1 MKKNTSFPD
10 SNGDKSYDTIFMEE
24 VVRTIDIGIYDFE
37 IGNPQRLSF
46 DFYVKLK
53 ISKNLT
59 NDDINQ
65 VLNYEYLVK
74 TLDSVISNNRFFLL
88 ETLAERLMK
97 DILIPENV
105 TAASIFISKLDILES
120 GKIGYSMTRIK

>member
-1 MKKNTSFPD
+1 
-10 SNGDKSYDTIFMEE
+10 
-24 VVRTIDIGIYDFE
+24 
-37 IGNPQRLSF
+37 LSF